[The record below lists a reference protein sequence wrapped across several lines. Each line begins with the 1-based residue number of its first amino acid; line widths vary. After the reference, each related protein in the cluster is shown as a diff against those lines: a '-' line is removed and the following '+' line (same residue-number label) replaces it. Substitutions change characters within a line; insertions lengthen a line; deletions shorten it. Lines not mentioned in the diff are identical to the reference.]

1 MGLHRR
7 ETLLKHFPGE
17 DARKE
22 ALRVFWS
29 VFTLD
34 RRSSLGLG
42 VPFVIQDTLVDPA
55 LSSIDFDHDYLRA
68 MIPFA
73 KLSAKAWQMNN
84 DFSSKEPDAIREEI
98 DYLDYQVLQWQK
110 QIPAPLRYCHGQ
122 TEIPD
127 PANSDADT
135 LQRFYL
141 SVALFVRS
149 NQLRNVIYR
158 PLLQSASRI
167 NSDLDHTLTALRI
180 AKDSLQ
186 AFSDLDVTT
195 SLLYTHATFFKHFI
209 VSSLGNLLLIVV
221 HAPTEYWTE
230 IRDTFHAASTLLRKL
245 SNRSGP
251 LLRAWDRFKGLE
263 DLHAKILT
271 ARRAKAEV
279 QQQLEKDVNYYG
291 GIRPNPSEGMPG
303 LSNNWNIGVGGS
315 VSRGEDYMLFDSQ
328 IRDGFAGLFD
338 PSLELGDLYDFP
350 FLEEC
355 Q

>member
-7 ETLLKHFPGE
+7 ETLLKHFPDE
-17 DARKE
+17 EARKE

-55 LSSIDFDHDYLRA
+55 LSSIEFDHAYLRA

-84 DFSSKEPDAIREEI
+84 DFSSKEPDVVREEI

-110 QIPAPLRYCHGQ
+110 QIPPSLRYSHGQ
-122 TEIPD
+122 TVIPD
-127 PANSDADT
+127 PTSSDADT

-141 SVALFVRS
+141 SVVLSVRS

-167 NSDLDHTLTALRI
+167 NGDLDHTLTALGI
-180 AKDSLQ
+180 AKDSIQ
-186 AFSDLDVTT
+186 AFSDLDATT
-195 SLLYTHATFFKHFI
+195 SLLYTHSTFFKHFI

-271 ARRAKAEV
+271 ARRAKAEA
-279 QQQLEKDVNYYG
+279 QHKEKDVNYHS
-291 GIRPNPSEGMPG
+291 GIRPNPSEGLPG
-303 LSNNWNIGVGGS
+303 LGNTWNIGVGGS
-315 VSRGEDYMLFDSQ
+315 VSTGEDYMLFDSQ

-338 PSLELGDLYDFP
+338 SSLELGDLYDFS